1 MITRIGQ
8 NVLGRI
14 KKSMQIKTSI
24 VHQHVDKSL
33 PCAFGEHTFGDRLWS
48 GVDVFVIIGR

>member
-1 MITRIGQ
+1 MITRIAQ